1 MSQKKAILLVSFG
14 TSYLESKAKTIDRIF
29 TDVTEHFP
37 DHDIYEAWTS
47 KMILNILRK
56 RDNLSSP
63 SVEEAMET
71 IVADGVQ
78 KLTVQ
83 PTHLING
90 LENDIMIHTI
100 LERAMDFIEVTF
112 CDPLLTTTEDHR
124 KVLNCLMAEYQSL
137 SHEEALVLM
146 GHGTAH
152 HANSVYA
159 ALDYMLKDLDYPN
172 IFLGTVEAYPS
183 FQTLLRQIQKTSV
196 KRIHLLPFM
205 LTAGDHAN
213 KDMAGNQKDSWK
225 SQFEAA
231 GYPVI
236 CHIKGLGEYEGIRN
250 IYLEHLQ
257 KGLLH

>member
-14 TSYLESKAKTIDRIF
+14 TSYLESKAKAIDRIF

-37 DHDIYEAWTS
+37 DHAIYEAWTS

-56 RDNLSSP
+56 RDNLSIP

-146 GHGTAH
+146 GHGTAYSELCLCRVRLYVKGSRLPEYISG
-152 HANSVYA
+152 NSGSLSKFSDTASPDSKNLGKTNPPTSIHVDSGRSRQQGYGRKPKRF
-159 ALDYMLKDLDYPN
+159 LEISIRSCWLSGYMSY
-172 IFLGTVEAYPS
+172 
-183 FQTLLRQIQKTSV
+183 
-196 KRIHLLPFM
+196 KRIRR
-205 LTAGDHAN
+205 
-213 KDMAGNQKDSWK
+213 
-225 SQFEAA
+225 
-231 GYPVI
+231 I
-236 CHIKGLGEYEGIRN
+236 
-250 IYLEHLQ
+250 
-257 KGLLH
+257 